1 MVLIKSNPDSI
12 LNERFFPQRFHN
24 MFNSLLDDSKL
35 SIDNMSFMPASDI
48 IETKDAYEIKI
59 SLPGIKKEDVK
70 ISVEGNL
77 LNIEGERKAEFK
89 EENDKFVKREFSYGK
104 FSRSFNI
111 GKSDASRIDAE
122 MKDGVLHILLPKA
135 QESKLNQITI
145 K

>member
-24 MFNSLLDDSKL
+24 MFNSFLDDSKL
-35 SIDNMSFMPASDI
+35 ASDNMNFMPASDI
-48 IETKDAYEIKI
+48 IETKDAFEIKI

-70 ISVEGNL
+70 ISIEGNML
-77 LNIEGERKAEFK
+77 SIEGERKSEFK
-89 EENDKFVKREFSYGK
+89 EENDKFLRKEFSYGK

-111 GKSDASRIDAE
+111 GKSDASRIEAE
-122 MKDGVLHILLPKA
+122 MKDGILNITLPKT
-135 QESKLNQITI
+135 QETKLNHITI

>member
-12 LNERFFPQRFHN
+12 LNERFFPQRFQN
-24 MFNSLLDDSKL
+24 MFNSLMEDSKL
-35 SIDNMSFMPASDI
+35 SNEHMSFMPASDI

-77 LNIEGERKAEFK
+77 LSIEGERKSEFK
-89 EENDKFVKREFSYGK
+89 EENDKFLRREFSYGK

-111 GKSDASRIDAE
+111 GKSDAGRIEAE
-122 MKDGVLHILLPKA
+122 MKDGILHIVLPKV
-135 QESKLNQITI
+135 QENKSNQITI